1 MSQSRKKT
9 SVAAVRNRLIK
20 QNNTMQL
27 KGVRSQNMS
36 LMKALS
42 RCNPSSF
49 NKTIKANERMQ
60 QRQIRAQNM
69 SLSRTLKRS
78 GLGTSD
84 VKKRMKIQINADKRQ
99 NKELLNA
106 VKANPSSWRKAV
118 KRRMNAQLKA
128 VSAQNKSI
136 MS

>member
-1 MSQSRKKT
+1 MTQSRKKT

-20 QNNTMQL
+20 QNNRMQL

-99 NKELLNA
+99 NNELLNA

-118 KRRMNAQLKA
+118 KRRMNTQLKA
-128 VSAQNKSI
+128 VSAQNKAI